1 MEYGEFVG
9 MIDIKTM
16 EMIEGDLP
24 KRALDMVKEW
34 GELHKAEL
42 EAIWK
47 TQKFSKLPPLD

>member
-1 MEYGEFVG
+1 
-9 MIDIKTM
+9 MIDITTM

-47 TQKFSKLPPLD
+47 NAEIQQAAAA